1 MKMERALR
9 LVLAAL
15 LVAAG
20 PALARNGN
28 EGKAADLTIHAG
40 GTTEED
46 AGKPAKLVG
55 PDARLQLVVT
65 SRPAGVPAAD
75 VTATAHYAVAPEDV
89 VKLHPNGRVTPL
101 KDGTA
106 TITAT
111 AGDSK
116 AEVQV
121 TVERFTNPAPI
132 NFPNQVVPIFTK
144 FGCNSGG
151 CHGKSGGQNGFRLS
165 LLGFE
170 PTEDYEYLV
179 KESLGR
185 RVFPAAPEHSLL
197 LLKAIATIP
206 HGGGEKL
213 KKDSGDYRLLVRWI
227 TQAMPYGRPEDPTLS
242 SISVYP
248 KNRILKTDGQ
258 QQLKIFAHYSDGSS
272 EDISHTARYEP
283 NDKSMA
289 EVDEGGRVRMMGQPG
304 SVAVMVR
311 YQDRVG
317 VFTALVPL
325 GAEVKTLPPVRNVVD
340 QVVFSRLKELGLPPS
355 EICDDATFLRRVTL
369 DLTGRLPSPESA
381 KKFLA
386 DGSADKRDR
395 AVDQLLSSEAYA
407 DFFANKWSAILR
419 NRRDKATYEGGNF
432 AFHQWIRTA
441 IAQNRPYDQ
450 FVKEI
455 LTASGE
461 ISRNPAVAWYR
472 QVTKDIEQTEDVAQ
486 LFLGVRIQ
494 CAHCHHHPYEKW
506 SRQDY
511 YGMTAFFSRVG
522 RKEGLAPDEQRI
534 FHNRGMAQA
543 VNPKTNIAV
552 KPTGLGEKTADLTAD
567 DDPRL
572 ALAEWM
578 ARKDNPFFA
587 KALVN
592 RYWKHFFNRGI
603 VDPED
608 DMRETNP
615 PSNRE
620 LLDTLA
626 RTFSEGGFNL
636 KELARLIARS
646 STYQL
651 SALPNQWN
659 STDRQSFSRY
669 YPRRLPAEVL
679 LDAIDQANGTITQ
692 FTGLPA
698 GIRAT
703 QIPDHGGVNS
713 YFLTVFG
720 RPAGASA
727 CECERTGDA
736 SLAQSLHLLN
746 SQDIHG
752 KMSNG
757 VAKELAADMKRQDA
771 EKLTDLYYRAFG
783 RAPRAEELKVAT
795 GHVEKAQPKEKQA
808 AYEDIVWALINTKEF
823 LFNH

>member
-1 MKMERALR
+1 GPVVDMTGTAKY
-9 LVLAAL
+9 AA
-15 LVAAG
+15 
-20 PALARNGN
+20 
-28 EGKAADLTIHAG
+28 
-40 GTTEED
+40 
-46 AGKPAKLVG
+46 
-55 PDARLQLVVT
+55 
-65 SRPAGVPAAD
+65 
-75 VTATAHYAVAPEDV
+75 APEGV
-89 VKLHPNGRVTPL
+89 VKVDGRGRVTPL

-106 TITAT
+106 TVTVA
-111 AGDSK
+111 AGDAK
-116 AEVQV
+116 AEVQIA
-121 TVERFTNPAPI
+121 VERYSNPQPI

-197 LLKAIATIP
+197 LIKAIAAIP
-206 HGGGEKL
+206 HGGGEKI
-213 KKDSGDYRLLVRWI
+213 KKESGDYRLMVRWI
-227 TQAMPYGRPEDPTLS
+227 SQGMPYGKPEDPTLS

-248 KNRILKTDGQ
+248 RNRILAPDGR
-258 QQLKIFAHYSDGSS
+258 QQLKVFAHYSDGTS
-272 EDISHTARYEP
+272 EDVTHTARYEP
-283 NDKSMA
+283 NEKTMA
-289 EVDEGGRVRMMGQPG
+289 EVDEAGRMKMLGTPG
-304 SVAVMVR
+304 SVAIMIR
-311 YQDRVG
+311 YQDRVA
-317 VFTALVPL
+317 VFEAMVPL
-325 GAEVKTLPPVRNVVD
+325 GVEVKNLPPARNYID
-340 QVVFSRLKELGLPPS
+340 EVVFRRLTLLGLPPS
-355 EICDDATFLRRVTL
+355 EVSDDATFLRRVTL
-369 DLTGRLPSPESA
+369 DLTGRLPVPATA

-386 DGSADKRDR
+386 DGSADKRDKII
-395 AVDQLLSSEAYA
+395 DQLLSSEAYA
-407 DFFANKWSAILR
+407 DYFANKWSSILR
-419 NRRDKATYEGGNF
+419 NRRDKETYQGGNF
-432 AFHQWIRTA
+432 AFHQWLRA
-441 IAQNRPYDQ
+441 SIAQNKPYDLM
-450 FVKEI
+450 VREI

-472 QVTKDIEQTEDVAQ
+472 QVTKDFEQTEDVAQ

-543 VNPKTNIAV
+543 VNPKTNQQI
-552 KPTGLGEKTADLTAD
+552 KPTGLGDKVSDLTAD

-578 ARKDNPFFA
+578 GRKDNPFFA

-620 LLDTLA
+620 LLDALA
-626 RTFSEGGFNL
+626 KKFLDSDFNL
-636 KELARLIARS
+636 KELARSIVRS

-651 SALPNQWN
+651 SSLPNAHN
-659 STDRQSFSRY
+659 TSDRQSFSRY
-669 YPRRLPAEVL
+669 YPRRLSAEVL
-679 LDAIDQANGTITQ
+679 LDSIDQANGTTTA
-692 FTGLPA
+692 FNGLPA

-703 QIPDHGGVNS
+703 QIPDHGGVTS

-746 SQDIHG
+746 SADIHG

-757 VAKELAADMKRQDA
+757 VAKALAADMKTGDE
-771 EKLTDLYYRAFG
+771 EKIADLYYRAFG
-783 RAPRAEELKVAT
+783 RAPRAEESKVAAA
-795 GHVEKAQPKEKQA
+795 HVAKAQPKDRQA